1 MHTKPLA
8 VSRIRA
14 AHGLVA
20 GMFLALP
27 LFAASASAQVSNT
40 DAHAAEAVVARLH
53 RGLVEVSASQ
63 PELSLDMRFERLR
76 SLVAET
82 HDLPYIAELAIRRE
96 WRVLAATDRERFAA
110 AFERLSVMTYA
121 SRFSAVDANA
131 FAILGSADAGSGR
144 IEVNAAIAGRDGR
157 DIPLDYT
164 LQERD
169 GAWTIVNVVA
179 DGVSDLALKRAE
191 YRRVLADGSLD
202 DLIDRLNDQAGDLD

>member
-1 MHTKPLA
+1 ML
-8 VSRIRA
+8 
-14 AHGLVA
+14 
-20 GMFLALP
+20 LALP
-27 LFAASASAQVSNT
+27 LFAVDASAQVSNA
-40 DAHAAEAVVARLH
+40 DAHAAEAIVARLH
-53 RGLVEVSASQ
+53 RGLVEVSASE

-76 SLVAET
+76 PLIGET
-82 HDLPYIAELAIRRE
+82 HDLRYIAELAIRRE
-96 WRVLAATDRERFAA
+96 WRGLAAMDRERFAT

-131 FAILGSADAGSGR
+131 FTILGSADAGSGR
-144 IEVNAAIAGRDGR
+144 IEVNAAIAARDGR

-169 GAWTIVNVVA
+169 GAWTIVNVIA

-202 DLIDRLNDQAGDLD
+202 DLIDHLNGQADDLDQEPRPRIGIRER